1 MSVLNILV
9 TRVQYRTST
18 SLLVVSQNRE
28 QKQQNKSNSTHSW
41 YTVSMEQKQ
50 QNKYNSTHSWY
61 TVSMEQKQYNKYNS
75 NHSYCSIS
83 MEQKQYNKYSSTH
96 GWQKFGAETVQQVQQ
111 YSQLVAIWNR
121 NNRTS
126 TTELTVGISMEQKQ
140 QNKYNST
147 LSWYKYGTETIERVQ
162 QY

>member
-28 QKQQNKSNSTHSW
+28 QKQQNKYNSW

-50 QNKYNSTHSWY
+50 QNKYNST
-61 TVSMEQKQYNKYNS
+61 
-75 NHSYCSIS
+75 HSYCSIS

-126 TTELTVGISMEQKQ
+126 TTVLTVGISMEQKQ

-147 LSWYKYGTETIERVQ
+147 LSWYKYGTETIEQVQ